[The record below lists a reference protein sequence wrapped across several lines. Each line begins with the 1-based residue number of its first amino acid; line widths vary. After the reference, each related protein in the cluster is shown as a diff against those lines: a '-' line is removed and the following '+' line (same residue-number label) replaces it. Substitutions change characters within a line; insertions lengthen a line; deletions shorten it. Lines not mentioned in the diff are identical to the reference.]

1 MFDLAILQNDKIY
14 KLNFILTFKCL
25 GLLTLTD
32 LSEKTKQHMNHFFKK
47 NLLKYLYEKVIESRL
62 QSTSQKR
69 LVRVIKKK
77 DGKNGLLKSCTHSHT
92 ARSLKSMYG
101 LNCS

>member
-47 NLLKYLYEKVIESRL
+47 KTYSNICMKKSSKADYNQPV
-62 QSTSQKR
+62 
-69 LVRVIKKK
+69 KK
-77 DGKNGLLKSCTHSHT
+77 DW
-92 ARSLKSMYG
+92 
-101 LNCS
+101 

>member
-47 NLLKYLYEKVIESRL
+47 KLTQIFV
-62 QSTSQKR
+62 
-69 LVRVIKKK
+69 
-77 DGKNGLLKSCTHSHT
+77 
-92 ARSLKSMYG
+92 
-101 LNCS
+101 